1 MGGTT
6 SRKEVPVAPPWE
18 AVILLVPAKTPV
30 ASPKASITATA
41 SFMLAQVA
49 LEVTSSVL
57 ASLKV
62 PVAVNC
68 WSDPSWIDAL
78 VGFTEI
84 DVNNGGGNG
93 VAVGAGVGVGVG
105 AGVRVGAGVGVVVGK
120 GVGMAVGI
128 GVGTTVGVGVGV
140 GAGAPDLGAV
150 PFRNSSTLVYPSPS
164 ASPVPSEG
172 LLGLNP

>member
-6 SRKEVPVAPPWE
+6 SRIEVPVAPPWE

-49 LEVTSSVL
+49 LEVRSSVL

-68 WSDPSWIDAL
+68 WTDPSWIDAL

-105 AGVRVGAGVGVVVGK
+105 AGVRVGAGVGV
-120 GVGMAVGI
+120 
-128 GVGTTVGVGVGV
+128 GV